1 MRPVV
6 VERIGAVASARRTTI
21 GPMTIRRTPADF
33 IVEELPAPGFVESLR
48 AGPAPGALHAVYR
61 LHKSQLTTPHA
72 CNLLAAELGVRHS
85 AVSYAGLK
93 DKHAQTTQMVAVAA
107 PTFADAALLRAGAS
121 GPKWSASRIGWAAAP
136 IDAAAI
142 SGNRFRIVVR
152 GLSESAA
159 AEMDRRVHLLAA
171 TAGPGGARSGGLLVV
186 NYFGAQ
192 RFGSARHGEGWIA
205 RSLIEGRFEHA
216 LRLAIATPSRKDTGV
231 TRTFTRM
238 LAARWTEAASAVP
251 DGWAA
256 LARDLPRCPEKKA
269 IERLAFMAS
278 RREQPIDERGF
289 REAFVALPYFLQQ
302 LYVEAY
308 QSHLWNEV
316 ARRMAARIAA
326 GQTLLKTEDE
336 FGPMLFPSAA
346 AAAAEP
352 AMLNLSLPLPA
363 PETRP
368 AEPWGDDLLA
378 ILEREGLT
386 LERLKIPGL
395 RRPFFGEALRPL
407 FVTAAAFSLGE
418 CEADDLAGPRS
429 SAMKREVRFDLPRGA
444 YATVVLRA
452 LGQ

>member
-1 MRPVV
+1 
-6 VERIGAVASARRTTI
+6 
-21 GPMTIRRTPADF
+21 MTIRRTPADF
-33 IVEELPAPGFVESLR
+33 VVDELPAPGFVESLR
-48 AGPAPGALHAVYR
+48 TAPGPEALHAVYR

-72 CNLLAAELGVRHS
+72 GNLLAAELGVRHN

-93 DKHAQTTQMVAVAA
+93 DKHAETTQLVSVAV
-107 PTFADAALLRAGAS
+107 PTLADAALLRAQAS
-121 GPKWSASRIGWAAAP
+121 GPKWSATRIGWAAAP
-136 IDAAAI
+136 IDASAI

-152 GLSESAA
+152 GVSAPAA
-159 AEMDRRVHLLAA
+159 AEMDRRATLLAA
-171 TAGPGGARSGGLLVV
+171 PDGGGLLVV

-205 RSLIEGRFEHA
+205 RSLIDGKFEHA
-216 LRLAIATPSRKDTGV
+216 LKLAIATPSRKDTGV

-238 LAARWTEAASAVP
+238 LAG
-251 DGWAA
+251 GWGKEGGWSR
-256 LARDLPRCPEKKA
+256 LARELPRCPEKKA

-278 RREQPIDERGF
+278 RRDQPIDERGF

-308 QSHLWNEV
+308 QSHLWNEL

-326 GQTLLKTEDE
+326 GQTLLKTDDE
-336 FGPMLFPSAA
+336 FGAMLFPPAA
-346 AAAAEP
+346 ACAAAPE
-352 AMLNLSLPLPA
+352 MRNLNLPLPA
-363 PETRP
+363 PETQP
-368 AEPWGDDLLA
+368 AEPWGPDLLS

-395 RRPFFGEALRPL
+395 RRPFFGEAPRPL
-407 FVTAAAFSLGE
+407 FVTAAAFALGDPE
-418 CEADDLAGPRS
+418 PDDLAGPHS
-429 SAMKREVRFDLPRGA
+429 KSMKREVRFDLPRGA